1 MITKI
6 SASVD
11 RRAAQK
17 GQKAVEI
24 LAFLRSEPIKNRLI
38 KAAQD
43 GIPPAGAV
51 SEALIERFGLEIFE
65 STALRQFVGW
75 AIRSVMDD
83 NSFLPQSAGISI
95 PNDRLFTKGSTYK
108 FVAQEHQLSPESL
121 LVRILET
128 LTVAELE
135 GVRVYI
141 ERKLNRRI
149 ERQTRNPQ

>member
-1 MITKI
+1 MDLGCIDTVRKDQGRVITKI

-65 STALRQFVGW
+65 SNCASSICRLGNPERDGRQQFPSPIG
-75 AIRSVMDD
+75 R
-83 NSFLPQSAGISI
+83 
-95 PNDRLFTKGSTYK
+95 
-108 FVAQEHQLSPESL
+108 HQH
-121 LVRILET
+121 T
-128 LTVAELE
+128 
-135 GVRVYI
+135 
-141 ERKLNRRI
+141 
-149 ERQTRNPQ
+149 Q